1 MLTWI
6 FLSCIIS
13 LQYLYLQW
21 NNEAIIGINN
31 ILLMLISIT
40 FTPNFFIS
48 EHSSYLFDL
57 KDYRSY
63 KFFQLTESTM
73 SCTRCTPRNG
83 GGGRGVEGRGFLV
96 WSCFPIFQLR
106 GCWTCSECICNTIT
120 HDHNGLSEEEQG
132 LFLVTL
138 QNMNFN

>member
-13 LQYLYLQW
+13 LQYLYLHW

-31 ILLMLISIT
+31 ILLIWFQLHSHPTFSYQNILHIFLIWRI
-40 FTPNFFIS
+40 
-48 EHSSYLFDL
+48 
-57 KDYRSY
+57 SY

-83 GGGRGVEGRGFLV
+83 GWGRGVEGRGFLV
-96 WSCFPIFQLR
+96 WPCFPIFQLR

-138 QNMNFN
+138 QNMNFS